1 MRPTFVSTS
10 RTYACVLSFLLGS
23 VVFLPTFATPLA
35 AQQGDGAP
43 SLTPGR
49 VLTLVKG
56 DRAAEVQEPFR
67 AVVVDDGRLF
77 LTDTKKGDVLWFDE
91 NLVWKGS
98 LAALHP
104 ARALGSP
111 VRTVADSR
119 GRIYVADSE
128 NRRIHWFIDDQF
140 GGSWSG
146 RGDEPGRFD
155 SLDDIAI
162 DADDMVWAADGS
174 RGVIKVFTPEG
185 LLERVITGF
194 TGAGF
199 EKPTLIAVDPAGGVY
214 VYDADRKTVFA
225 GDMDGN
231 HRWTFDLTQ
240 RMGGKKLRDLQVD
253 PTGAVFLV
261 LDDKS
266 RVAILS
272 PSGELQGEIF
282 GPTGTPASY
291 ERLTGLSISASR
303 GVMTVVDQKD
313 LLVQEIRI
321 AWPDENAFLE
331 PAPRA
336 FSAFV
341 IDTIQAQVLAVSPG
355 AEGSDAEERWLARD
369 AGGLAVLDPSG
380 ERVGEVVLAELPKPL
395 VTMGTADGFILV
407 GADRRMRVLSHTGEV
422 VTSLPSATAGG
433 ELKRPE
439 ALAWRASDGA
449 IAVYDRDDDEI
460 QILSSVGA
468 FQQRVGRKGVG
479 AGEISKA
486 VSLSFDHAGHLF
498 VVDLEGSRV
507 QEFDEHGIYL
517 AGSPPVT
524 INRGAGNVALGVGAD
539 AWGRTFL
546 LDEATGTAAQIGSDG
561 VECQV
566 VAPWMMP
573 PVTGLAVTPGGDILI
588 GGGEETRFRTVRFRC
603 VGPPPTPRGLRLT
616 LDTGPEG
623 GALLAWV
630 PGTPGAASFEVFR
643 RQGGSE
649 AELVASSSG
658 PSALIPREAW
668 GTEVGDLFIRGVSD
682 RGVAGPYSTSVT
694 DRLTPALY
702 GLVAGDD
709 DLPTAESLL
718 REELALAQE
727 EGREDVV
734 SLRAVFLQSI
744 IAQGEYDRARSEL
757 ETFEATLDPER
768 AAEMRLDIARAA
780 VSGAIR
786 AGAGETA
793 VLWLRPI
800 GDMAPETLSPI
811 EQLAL
816 ELDEAGD
823 TDLAAEMLVRH
834 GYQASLEG
842 AELTLALAAAQVAMD
857 RPEQAMTTLIEAS
870 GEANGPG
877 LRRELD
883 RGIFQLATDIT
894 DGLLDGSIVGRQ
906 DLTAEQQVD
915 VVLRNL
921 EAYAAETSASS
932 AEEWELRLGALAA
945 KPRIHRAVV
954 LEGSDFDAARELY
967 ELILEET
974 PFLLQSD
981 EIRVRGR
988 LGALALAEGREEDA
1002 REAFGQVL
1010 EISPNWVPAEEDF
1023 SPSVRDFV
1031 AGMQVEDGA
1040 TP

>member
-1 MRPTFVSTS
+1 
-10 RTYACVLSFLLGS
+10 
-23 VVFLPTFATPLA
+23 
-35 AQQGDGAP
+35 
-43 SLTPGR
+43 
-49 VLTLVKG
+49 
-56 DRAAEVQEPFR
+56 
-67 AVVVDDGRLF
+67 VD
-77 LTDTKKGDVLWFDE
+77 
-91 NLVWKGS
+91 
-98 LAALHP
+98 
-104 ARALGSP
+104 
-111 VRTVADSR
+111 
-119 GRIYVADSE
+119 
-128 NRRIHWFIDDQF
+128 
-140 GGSWSG
+140 
-146 RGDEPGRFD
+146 
-155 SLDDIAI
+155 
-162 DADDMVWAADGS
+162 
-174 RGVIKVFTPEG
+174 
-185 LLERVITGF
+185 
-194 TGAGF
+194 
-199 EKPTLIAVDPAGGVY
+199 
-214 VYDADRKTVFA
+214 
-225 GDMDGN
+225 
-231 HRWTFDLTQ
+231 
-240 RMGGKKLRDLQVD
+240 
-253 PTGAVFLV
+253 
-261 LDDKS
+261 
-266 RVAILS
+266 
-272 PSGELQGEIF
+272 
-282 GPTGTPASY
+282 
-291 ERLTGLSISASR
+291 
-303 GVMTVVDQKD
+303 
-313 LLVQEIRI
+313 
-321 AWPDENAFLE
+321 
-331 PAPRA
+331 
-336 FSAFV
+336 
-341 IDTIQAQVLAVSPG
+341 
-355 AEGSDAEERWLARD
+355 GSDAEDRWLVRYA
-369 AGGLAVLDPSG
+369 AGLSVLDPSG
-380 ERVGEVVLAELPKPL
+380 QRMGDVVLSELPSPL
-395 VTMGTADGFILV
+395 VTAGTGDGFVLV
-407 GADRRMRVLSHTGEV
+407 GADRRMRILSRDGQV
-422 VTSLPSATAGG
+422 VSSLPQATAGG

-439 ALAWRASDGA
+439 ALAWRAGDGA
-449 IAVYDRDDDEI
+449 LAVYDRDDDEI
-460 QILSSVGA
+460 QILSAEGA
-468 FQQRVGRKGVG
+468 FLQRVGRKGTG
-479 AGEISKA
+479 PGEISRA
-486 VSLSFDHAGHLF
+486 ISMSFNDLGHLF
-498 VVDLEGSRV
+498 VVDLEGSRI
-507 QEFDEHGIYL
+507 QEFDEHGIFVS
-517 AGSPPVT
+517 GSPPVT
-524 INRGAGNVALGVGAD
+524 INRDAGNVALGVGAD
-539 AWGRTFL
+539 TWGRTFL
-546 LDEATGTAAQIGSDG
+546 LDEATGTAAQIGPDG

-566 VAPWMMP
+566 GAPWLTS
-573 PVTGLAVTPGGDILI
+573 PVTGFAVTPAGDMLI
-588 GGGEETRFRTVRFRC
+588 GGGEETTFRTVRFRC
-603 VGPPPTPRGLRLT
+603 LGPPPTPRGLRLT